1 MALFNDGSISTA
13 ADLQQYENSV
23 LAVASTENIDL
34 AAKLL
39 LAQQDLANEVVLF
52 LLRRPHRRDY
62 SLWDDSSVLPRSRH
76 LTDVVVTDPLRK
88 WHVHRTLALVYRDAY
103 NNQLNN
109 RYQGKWAEYEALAK
123 ASARIYFQIG
133 VGLVADPVPQA
144 PVPMVTS
151 VAGVAN
157 GGTFYIA
164 VTWVDATGQEGAPS
178 NFAQLGTSDGQQLL
192 VTVSNPPQ
200 NVTSWNVYVGMSPG
214 TLTLQNQSP
223 MGTSSSWIMSSG
235 LNPGTPLPTG
245 QQPTWFAVDHR
256 VIERG

>member
-1 MALFNDGSISTA
+1 MALFNDGPISTA
-13 ADLQQYENSV
+13 EDLQQCENSI

-34 AAKLL
+34 TSKIV

-52 LLRRPHRRDY
+52 LLRRPHRSDY
-62 SLWDDSSVLPRSRH
+62 PLWSDSSGSLSLRD

-123 ASARIYFQIG
+123 ASARTYFQIG

-144 PVPMVTS
+144 AAPVLTS
-151 VAGVAN
+151 VAGIAA
-157 GGTFYIA
+157 GGTFYVA
-164 VTWVDATGQEGAPS
+164 VTWVGNTGQEGAPS
-178 NFAQLGTSDGQQLL
+178 DFVQLGTSDGQQLY

-200 NVTSWNVYVGMSPG
+200 SVTTWNVYVGTTPAALS
-214 TLTLQNQSP
+214 LQNVDPLPTS
-223 MGTSSSWIMSSG
+223 MGWTMTSALSAG
-235 LNPGTPLPTG
+235 VALPTG

>member
-1 MALFNDGSISTA
+1 MALFNDGPISTA
-13 ADLQQYENSV
+13 ADLQQYENSI
-23 LAVASTENIDL
+23 LTVASTENIDL
-34 AAKLL
+34 ASKLL

-52 LLRRPHRRDY
+52 LLRRPHRRNY
-62 SLWDDSSVLPRSRH
+62 SLWDDSSASPRSRQ

-109 RYQGKWAEYEALAK
+109 RYQGKWAEYEELAK
-123 ASARIYFQIG
+123 VSSRIYFQIG
-133 VGLVADPVPQA
+133 VGLVADPVPRA
-144 PVPMVTS
+144 PVPLVTS
-151 VAGVAN
+151 VAGVATA
-157 GGTFYIA
+157 GTFYIA
-164 VTWVDATGQEGAPS
+164 VTWLDTTGQEGAPS
-178 NFAQLGTSDGQQLL
+178 DFAQLGTTDGQQLV
-192 VTVSNPPQ
+192 VTISNPPQ

-214 TLTLQNQSP
+214 TLNLQNQSP
-223 MGTSSSWIMSSG
+223 LGITSNWIMSSG